1 MKTAAIIVA
10 AGKGSRMHSEI
21 PKQYL
26 PLAGK
31 PVLCYSVEMFRKA
44 GADRVVVV
52 VSPGEIDHC
61 RTGILEPFGLPD
73 VVLTEGGKERHDSVY
88 QGLLAA
94 EGCDY
99 VWIHDGARPLVTEDI
114 LRRTL
119 DAAVAEKACVAA
131 VPVKDTI
138 KEADE
143 AGFVAGTLDRSR
155 LWSVQTPQTFAYDT
169 IRAAHEAR
177 ISAGEGGA
185 PVTDDGMLV
194 EQYLHLPVKLV
205 EGSYRNLKIT
215 TEEDM
220 ILAEALLQKKN
231 VEKYKKMKKSC

>member
-1 MKTAAIIVA
+1 MKTAAVIVA

-31 PVLCYSVEMFRKA
+31 PVLCYSVEMFQRV
-44 GADRVVVV
+44 GAERIVVV
-52 VSPGEIDHC
+52 VSPGEIEHC
-61 RTGILEPFGLPD
+61 RSKILEPFDLAD

-99 VWIHDGARPLVTEDI
+99 VWIHDGARPLVTEEI

-119 DAAVAEKACVAA
+119 KAAIAEQACVAA

-143 AGFVAGTLDRSR
+143 AGFVAGTPERSR
-155 LWSVQTPQTFAYDT
+155 LWAVQTPQTFAYDT

-177 ISAGEGGA
+177 IRDGEGGI

-194 EQYLHLPVKLV
+194 ERYLHLPVKLV

-220 ILAEALLQKKN
+220 ILAEALL
-231 VEKYKKMKKSC
+231 

>member
-1 MKTAAIIVA
+1 METAAVIVA

-31 PVLCYSVEMFRKA
+31 PVLCYSVEMFRRV
-44 GADRVVVV
+44 GAERIVVV
-52 VSPGEIDHC
+52 VSPGEIEHC
-61 RTGILEPFGLPD
+61 RSKILEPFGLSD

-94 EGCDY
+94 KGCDY

-114 LRRTL
+114 LQRTL
-119 DAAVAEKACVAA
+119 KAAIAEKACVAA

-155 LWSVQTPQTFAYDT
+155 LWAVQTPQAFAYDT

-177 ISAGEGGA
+177 IRDGESGIS
-185 PVTDDGMLV
+185 VTDDGMLV
-194 EQYLHLPVKLV
+194 EHYLHLPVKLT

-220 ILAEALLQKKN
+220 ILAEAFL
-231 VEKYKKMKKSC
+231 